1 MVQLSPT
8 PGPRPS
14 YPSPRPASVAADP
27 VARLA
32 ERLEVSGADPL
43 LTWYHDRA
51 RVELSGRT
59 VGSWLAKT
67 VHLMAEEGIGAGDLV
82 YLPVLADR
90 PLHWVSCCW
99 LLACWWSGARPSVR
113 PEDAATAAVAVSGP
127 DASGTDPAV
136 PLVQCSLEP
145 LAGPCRQAVPG
156 AIDFTEALAMPDEMP
171 APTPAPAAGIW
182 LCDQVPLTGQQLAEQ
197 SRIDEAVMVDAEGL
211 VSAGASLRTPA
222 ARIAELLAGCLLG
235 AGSLVLVESPPDG
248 LSLAGLAAQEHAR
261 PA

>member
-8 PGPRPS
+8 PGRHSSPPS
-14 YPSPRPASVAADP
+14 ARAVPADP
-27 VARLA
+27 VAGLA
-32 ERLEVSGADPL
+32 ERLEVGGVGPL
-43 LTWYHDRA
+43 LTWYHGRA

-99 LLACWWSGARPSVR
+99 LLACWWSGAGPSVR
-113 PEDAATAAVAVSGP
+113 PGDAAAAELAVSGP

-145 LAGPCRQAVPG
+145 LAGPCSHPVAG
-156 AIDFTEALAMPDEMP
+156 AIDFAEALAMPDETP
-171 APTPAPAAGIW
+171 AASPAPAAEIW
-182 LCDQVPLTGQQLAEQ
+182 LRDQTPLTGQDLADR
-197 SRIDEAVMVDAEGL
+197 SRIDEAVLVDAEGL
-211 VSAGASLRTPA
+211 VDPEGLRTPA
-222 ARIAELLAGCLLG
+222 GRIAELLAGCLLG
-235 AGSLVLVESPPDG
+235 TGSLVLVESLPGD
-248 LSLAGLAAQEHAR
+248 LTLVELAAQEHAR
-261 PA
+261 RA